1 MHHRF
6 DTRIKIQ
13 LDVEL
18 RLKGFSLGCFQTRDI
33 DAMGVFIEA
42 PRTGIQLHDV
52 IEIDF
57 RFDPG
62 RENHTQRGVVV
73 RCAEDGVAL
82 MFIAENAALFEALS
96 NGFADGYPPQYG
108 SLAS

>member
-6 DTRIKIQ
+6 DTRTKIQ

-18 RLKGFSLGCFQTRDI
+18 RLKGSSLGRFQTRDI

-42 PRTGIQLHDV
+42 PGTGLQLHEV

-62 RENHTQRGVVV
+62 GRHSQRGVVV

-82 MFIAENAALFEALS
+82 MFVAENAALFEALG
-96 NGFADGYPPQYG
+96 NQLADRYQPHYG
-108 SLAS
+108 TLAS